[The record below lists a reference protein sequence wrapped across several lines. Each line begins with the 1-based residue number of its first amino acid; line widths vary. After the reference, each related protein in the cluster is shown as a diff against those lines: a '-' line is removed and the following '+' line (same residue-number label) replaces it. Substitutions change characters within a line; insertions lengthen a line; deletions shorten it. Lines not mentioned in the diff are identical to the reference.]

1 MELFA
6 TFSEGIIALSVSVQL
21 AEKRFDTR
29 KNALLILGCTVLYT
43 VFVSLL
49 NSWKVFSFITII
61 CCILYTL
68 LITGFASRGSLLL
81 KATAN
86 MISWFSLH
94 AIDYLIFYCFLM
106 IAGRSLDIS
115 KCVETVMSSGNMRAV
130 FLAID
135 KLVEIVICIAMRKK
149 FDKLRLLDN
158 KYLGV
163 ILEIT
168 TGSYI
173 VMSVITAFIMSST
186 LWIIQ
191 LTVIFALVFIVL
203 SFILTFF
210 AISLSSKYQ
219 NEKRETELMSLTNTM
234 MKKNFEQMQN
244 AQTAIRHQVH
254 DFKNHIRTISGM
266 LEEDSPAKKY
276 IDDLLSVSYKQAKLC
291 HCDNDVINSVI
302 NCKTDDA
309 RLGGIPFEH
318 FVMLSSPVYISPT
331 DICAILANQID
342 NALEACKK
350 IPADNERSVTVRI
363 WQKEAFLF
371 FKVTNTAS
379 GNPFDEKNE
388 LKSSKTDNTDMH
400 GLGIKNIVRTVERY
414 GGTLKNEYSD
424 GYFTSVAMLPN
435 NRQDQAAIQSGN

>member
-1 MELFA
+1 MSVFYQFMELFA
-6 TFSEGIIALSVSVQL
+6 TFSEGIMALSVPIRMSQNKL
-21 AEKRFDTR
+21 DKR
-29 KNALLILGCTVLYT
+29 KNILLILTCAIFYT
-43 VFVSLL
+43 VFVTLM
-49 NSWKVFSFITII
+49 NNWKVFSFVTII
-61 CCILYTL
+61 CCILYTF
-68 LITGFASRGSLLL
+68 LITSFASRGSLLL
-81 KATAN
+81 KATSA
-86 MISWFSLH
+86 MIAWFSLH

-135 KLVEIVICIAMRKK
+135 KLIEIVIFILCRKIY
-149 FDKLRLLDN
+149 DKLRLLDQ

-163 ILEIT
+163 VLAIT

-203 SFILTFF
+203 SFIMTVF

-219 NEKRETELMSLTNTM
+219 TEKREIELMSLTNEM

-244 AQTAIRHQVH
+244 AQTAVRHQVH
-254 DFKNHIRTISGM
+254 DFKNHMRTLNGM
-266 LEEDSPAKKY
+266 LENGSPAKKY
-276 IDDLLSVSYKQAKLC
+276 VEDLLSVSYEQAKLC
-291 HCDNDVINSVI
+291 HSNNDVINSVI
-302 NCKTDDA
+302 NCKIEEA
-309 RLGGIPFEH
+309 RDENIPFEH
-318 FVMLSSPVYISPT
+318 YVMLSSPVYLSSV

-342 NALEACKK
+342 NAIEACKRINNGK
-350 IPADNERSVTVRI
+350 ERSIKVKI

-371 FKVTNTAS
+371 FKVTNTAP
-379 GNPFDEKNE
+379 GNPFDEKKE

-400 GLGIKNIVRTVERY
+400 GLGVKNIRRTVSRY
-414 GGTLKNEYSD
+414 GGTLKNEYAN

-435 NRQDQAAIQSGN
+435 NKLN